1 MEEGDMSFV
10 STTGTVSGPRTILS
24 DALLQRCRERAAG
37 YDRDNT
43 FFHDDFRE
51 LREAGYLT
59 FAVPSDLG
67 GGGASTAELMAETRR
82 LASHAPA
89 TALAL
94 NMHHYWVG
102 VAADLRRFGDPSLD
116 WILERAAAGDVF
128 AAGHAEPGNDM
139 PVLLST
145 ARAERADG
153 GYRFHGR
160 KSFCSLSPVWDWLGV
175 HAMDTSDPQAPKVVH
190 AFMHRN
196 TEGYRIV
203 ETWDTLGMRATR
215 SDDTVLEGAFV
226 PDRHVGR
233 VVAAGPAGMD
243 PFILSIFARALLGFA
258 NVYCGLAQ
266 RVRDVIVESLK
277 EKSSLA
283 VAGGMVRHPE
293 VQRGVAEI
301 VMDLEALVPYLDAV
315 VRDWDAGADY
325 GAAWVVKIVS
335 VKHRAVETA
344 WRIADRALD
353 LSGGFGMFKK
363 SELERLFRDARAGRF
378 HPANAMLA
386 HELAGKITLGVD
398 LTASPRWA

>member
-1 MEEGDMSFV
+1 MAVV
-10 STTGTVSGPRTILS
+10 STVGTSSGPRAVLS
-24 DALLQRCRERAAG
+24 EELLERCRERAPG

-43 FFHDDFRE
+43 FCHDDFRE

-59 FAVPSDLG
+59 LAVPADLG
-67 GGGASTAELMAETRR
+67 GAGFSMAELMAETRR

-89 TALAL
+89 TALAV

-102 VAADLRRFGDPSLD
+102 VAADLRRFGDPSLE

-128 AAGHAEPGNDM
+128 AAGHAESGNDM

-145 ARAERADG
+145 ARAERVEG

-160 KSFCSLSPVWDWLGV
+160 KSFGSLSPVWDWLGI

-190 AFMHRN
+190 AFVHRKS
-196 TEGYRIV
+196 EGFRIV
-203 ETWDTLGMRATR
+203 DTWDTLGMRATR
-215 SDDTVLEGAFV
+215 SDDTVLEGVFV
-226 PDRHVGR
+226 PDAYVAR
-233 VVAAGPAGMD
+233 VVPAGPAGLD
-243 PFILSIFARALLGFA
+243 PFVLSIFARALLGFA
-258 NVYCGLAQ
+258 NVYYGLAS
-266 RVRDVIVESLK
+266 RVRDVIVASLAGK
-277 EKSSLA
+277 TSLA

-293 VQRGVAEI
+293 VQRGIAEI
-301 VMDLEALVPYLDAV
+301 VMDLEALGPYVDSV
-315 VRDWDAGADY
+315 VHDWDAGADY
-325 GAAWVVKIVS
+325 GAGWVVKIVS

-344 WRIADRALD
+344 WRVADRALD

-386 HELAGKITLGVD
+386 HELVGKLTLGVD
-398 LTASPRWA
+398 LTAAPRWA